1 MKGVFVPLAVLS
13 FATILIGTINYGMH
27 EPSPPACRTTLTPPV
42 DSCTV
47 GPRQPKPNLQPV
59 LGLRYSIAPRLFPDA
74 HDLVQQTPRSNHL
87 HTGLGLPDIP
97 NDARRRH
104 RV

>member
-1 MKGVFVPLAVLS
+1 MVCMDHHPTAC
-13 FATILIGTINYGMH
+13 
-27 EPSPPACRTTLTPPV
+27 PATLTPPA

-47 GPRQPKPNLQPV
+47 WSRQPKPDLHPV
-59 LGLRYSIAPRLFPDA
+59 LGLRCSLSPRLFPDA
-74 HDLVQQTPRSNHL
+74 HDLVQQTPRSDYL

-97 NDARRRH
+97 NDARGRH